1 MKVASIVS
9 LNLLL
14 MLLATSSLAA
24 AETAREAEHQQALR
38 VLMGDFEQTQR
49 ALKKKPGD
57 LKPGSKYILQADDT
71 LSQLAMYSY
80 GNTPLNMEIVEKI
93 IVNKNPNGFFRGNA
107 KYLLVGETIIIPTV
121 DDIRNYVFSYS
132 NGNRFDHIPQE
143 KWIRYPN

>member
-1 MKVASIVS
+1 MKVASIAYLSFLLISLGSVS
-9 LNLLL
+9 LVH
-14 MLLATSSLAA
+14 

-57 LKPGSKYILQADDT
+57 LKPGTKYILQADDT
-71 LSQLAMYSY
+71 LSQLAMHSY
-80 GNTPLNMEIVEKI
+80 GNTPLNLEIIEKI
-93 IVNKNPNGFFRGNA
+93 IVDKNPNGFFRGNGN
-107 KYLLVGETIIIPTV
+107 YILVGETIIIPTV

-132 NGNRFDHIPQE
+132 NGNKFDHIPQD